1 MNPLT
6 VAEIRAS
13 FVNCSQGEAKRAVLP
28 DLEATPWADLDF
40 LGWVD
45 PSGSSRAYLVVERD
59 GAPLGLQLRQTS
71 GVGAARKT
79 MCQICI
85 TAHSGTGVALSVARK
100 TGAAGKKGDST
111 GLYICRDLACSL
123 YVRGKKQTGTVRL
136 PETLTREASVERLRR
151 NLEQFVDRVAPA
163 AQSPDQPQK

>member
-6 VAEIRAS
+6 AAEIRTS

-28 DLEATPWADLDF
+28 DLDATPWQDLDF
-40 LGWVD
+40 LGWTD
-45 PSGSSRAYLVVERD
+45 PSGSARAYLVTERQ
-59 GAPLGLQLRQTS
+59 GVPLGLLLRQSS

-79 MCQICI
+79 LCQICI
-85 TAHSGTGVALSVARK
+85 TAHSGSGVALSVARK

-123 YVRGKKQTGTVRL
+123 YVRGKKSTGTVRL
-136 PETLTREASVERLRR
+136 PETLSLEASVDRLRR
-151 NLEQFVDRVAPA
+151 NLEQFVDRVAPRA
-163 AQSPDQPQK
+163 TAPQG